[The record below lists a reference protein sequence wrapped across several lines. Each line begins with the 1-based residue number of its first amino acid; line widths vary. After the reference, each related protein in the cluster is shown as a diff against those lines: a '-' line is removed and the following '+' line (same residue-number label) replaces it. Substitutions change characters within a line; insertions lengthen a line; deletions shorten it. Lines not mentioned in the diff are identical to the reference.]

1 MGFIQVINEAFKEG
15 GWGMW
20 PILILSVFA
29 VGLII
34 DRTVYLIRAG
44 IDKRQFMGLMQKLIA
59 QGNVAQAIK
68 VCSGTS
74 KPMTRII
81 QAGLMR
87 INKSDAEVQAAMD
100 EMSLREMPLIEKR
113 TGYLAMIGNVATLMG
128 LLGTIVG
135 LIKSFAGVAGIDPSQ
150 KATLLA
156 KGISEAMN
164 CTAFGLL
171 VGIVSLLAFSVLNG
185 MTQSRIDDINEVS
198 AQVMNLISGSRQ
210 AAPPAM

>member
-1 MGFIQVINEAFKEG
+1 MGIIHTLNEAFKEG

-20 PILILSVFA
+20 PILALSIVA
-29 VGLII
+29 VGVTV
-34 DRTVYLIRAG
+34 DRAIYLIRST
-44 IDKRQFMGLMQKLIA
+44 IDKRQFMALMQKLIA

-74 KPMTRII
+74 KPMTRIV

-87 INKSDAEVQAAMD
+87 VNRSDDDVKAAMD
-100 EMSLREMPLIEKR
+100 EAALRELPLIEQR

-164 CTAFGLL
+164 CTAFGLM
-171 VGIVSLLAFSVLNG
+171 VGITSLLAFSLLNG
-185 MTQSRIDDINEVS
+185 KTQAIIDDINHVS
-198 AQVMNLISGSRQ
+198 AQVQNLIKWSRQ
-210 AAPPAM
+210 GAAPQA

>member
-1 MGFIQVINEAFKEG
+1 MGFIHGINEAFKEG

-20 PILILSVFA
+20 PILMLSIFA
-29 VGLII
+29 VGITI
-34 DRTVYLIRAG
+34 DRVIYLLRSS

-74 KPMTRII
+74 KPMTRIV

-87 INKSDAEVQAAMD
+87 INKSDAEVRAAMD
-100 EMSLREMPLIEKR
+100 EMSLRELPMIEKR
-113 TGYLAMIGNVATLMG
+113 TGYLAMIGNVATLAG

-135 LIKSFAGVAGIDPSQ
+135 LIKSFAGVAGIDPAQ
-150 KATLLA
+150 KAALLA
-156 KGISEAMN
+156 AGISEAMN

-171 VGIVSLLAFSVLNG
+171 VGILALLAFAVLNG
-185 MTQSRIDDINEVS
+185 KTQAILDDINEVS

-210 AAPPAM
+210 AGQ